1 MIDTTALPPSS
12 LHEKLGIEITRA
24 SAAEVVGSMPVT
36 GNTQPAGLLHGGA
49 TAALIEGLASLAAWL
64 HAHPERVAVGVDLN
78 VTHLRP
84 VTSGKVTGRAV
95 PVRLRNRRSHGRCP
109 RRRRTTHRHRSPD
122 LPARGPEEVIT
133 SSVCVR

>member
-1 MIDTTALPPSS
+1 MIDTTALPLSS
-12 LHEKLGIEITRA
+12 LHEKLGIEITRV
-24 SAAEVVGSMPVT
+24 SAT

-95 PVRLRNRRSHGRCP
+95 PVRLGNGTVVHTVDVHDDEGRLTATG
-109 RRRRTTHRHRSPD
+109 R
-122 LPARGPEEVIT
+122 LT
-133 SSVCVR
+133 SQLVAPKK

>member
-1 MIDTTALPPSS
+1 MIYATARAPAS
-12 LHEKLGIEITRA
+12 LNEKLGIEITRA

-95 PVRLRNRRSHGRCP
+95 PVRLGNGTVVHTVDVHDDEGRLTATG
-109 RRRRTTHRHRSPD
+109 R
-122 LPARGPEEVIT
+122 LT
-133 SSVCVR
+133 SQLVAPKK

>member
-1 MIDTTALPPSS
+1 MIDTTALPLSS
-12 LHEKLGIEITRA
+12 LHEKLGIEITRV
-24 SAAEVVGSMPVT
+24 SATEVVGSMPVT

-78 VTHLRP
+78 GTHLRP

-95 PVRLRNRRSHGRCP
+95 PVRLGNGTVVHTVDVHDDEGRLTATG
-109 RRRRTTHRHRSPD
+109 R
-122 LPARGPEEVIT
+122 LT
-133 SSVCVR
+133 SQLVAPKK

>member
-1 MIDTTALPPSS
+1 MIDATAVPPSS

-84 VTSGKVTGRAV
+84 VTSGRVTGRAI
-95 PVRLRNRRSHGRCP
+95 PVHLGNGTVVHTVDVHDDEGRLTATGR
-109 RRRRTTHRHRSPD
+109 
-122 LPARGPEEVIT
+122 LT
-133 SSVCVR
+133 SQLVAPKK

>member
-1 MIDTTALPPSS
+1 MIDTTALPSSS

-78 VTHLRP
+78 VTHLRA
-84 VTSGKVTGRAV
+84 VASGRVTGRAV
-95 PVRLRNRRSHGRCP
+95 PVHLGNGTVVHTVDVYDDEGRLTAIGR
-109 RRRRTTHRHRSPD
+109 
-122 LPARGPEEVIT
+122 LT
-133 SSVCVR
+133 SQLLAPKK

>member
-1 MIDTTALPPSS
+1 MIDTTALPSSS

-95 PVRLRNRRSHGRCP
+95 PVRLGNGTVVHTVDVHDDEGRLTAIG
-109 RRRRTTHRHRSPD
+109 R
-122 LPARGPEEVIT
+122 LT
-133 SSVCVR
+133 SQLLAPKK

>member
-1 MIDTTALPPSS
+1 MIDATALPLSS

-84 VTSGKVTGRAV
+84 VTSGRVTGRAV
-95 PVRLRNRRSHGRCP
+95 PVRLGDGTVVHTIDVHDDEGRLTATG
-109 RRRRTTHRHRSPD
+109 R
-122 LPARGPEEVIT
+122 LT
-133 SSVCVR
+133 SQLVVPKK

>member
-1 MIDTTALPPSS
+1 MIDTTALPLSL
-12 LHEKLGIEITRA
+12 LHEKLGIEITRV
-24 SAAEVVGSMPVT
+24 SATEVVGSMPVT

-64 HAHPERVAVGVDLN
+64 HAHPERVAMGVDLN

-95 PVRLRNRRSHGRCP
+95 PVRLGNGTVVHTVDVHDDEGRLTATG
-109 RRRRTTHRHRSPD
+109 R
-122 LPARGPEEVIT
+122 LT
-133 SSVCVR
+133 SQLVAPKK

>member
-1 MIDTTALPPSS
+1 MIDATALPLSS

-84 VTSGKVTGRAV
+84 VTSGRVTGRAV
-95 PVRLRNRRSHGRCP
+95 PVRLGDGTVVHTVDVHDDEGRLTATG
-109 RRRRTTHRHRSPD
+109 R
-122 LPARGPEEVIT
+122 LT
-133 SSVCVR
+133 SQLVVPKK

>member
-1 MIDTTALPPSS
+1 MIDATAVPPSS
-12 LHEKLGIEITRA
+12 LHEKLGIEITRV
-24 SAAEVVGSMPVT
+24 SATEVVGSMPVT

-95 PVRLRNRRSHGRCP
+95 PVRLGNGTVVHTVDVHDDEGRLTATG
-109 RRRRTTHRHRSPD
+109 R
-122 LPARGPEEVIT
+122 LT
-133 SSVCVR
+133 SQLVAPKK

>member
-1 MIDTTALPPSS
+1 MIDATALPPSS

-95 PVRLRNRRSHGRCP
+95 PVRLGNGTVVHTVDVHDDEGRLTATG
-109 RRRRTTHRHRSPD
+109 R
-122 LPARGPEEVIT
+122 LT
-133 SSVCVR
+133 SQLVAPKK

>member
-1 MIDTTALPPSS
+1 MIDTTALPSSS

-24 SAAEVVGSMPVT
+24 SAAEVVGSMPVA

-78 VTHLRP
+78 VTHLRA
-84 VTSGKVTGRAV
+84 VASGRVTGRAV
-95 PVRLRNRRSHGRCP
+95 PVRLGNGTLVHTVDVYDDEGRLTAIG
-109 RRRRTTHRHRSPD
+109 R
-122 LPARGPEEVIT
+122 LT
-133 SSVCVR
+133 SQLLAPKK

>member
-12 LHEKLGIEITRA
+12 LHEKLGIEITRV

-95 PVRLRNRRSHGRCP
+95 PVRLGNGTVVHTVDVHDDEGRLTATG
-109 RRRRTTHRHRSPD
+109 R
-122 LPARGPEEVIT
+122 LT
-133 SSVCVR
+133 SQLVAPKK

>member
-12 LHEKLGIEITRA
+12 LHEKLGIEITRV
-24 SAAEVVGSMPVT
+24 SATEVVGSMPVT

-84 VTSGKVTGRAV
+84 VTSGRITGRAV
-95 PVRLRNRRSHGRCP
+95 PVHLGNGTVVHTVDVHDDEGRLTATGR
-109 RRRRTTHRHRSPD
+109 
-122 LPARGPEEVIT
+122 LT
-133 SSVCVR
+133 SQLVAPKK

>member
-12 LHEKLGIEITRA
+12 LHEKLGIEITWV
-24 SAAEVVGSMPVT
+24 SATEVVGSMPVT

-84 VTSGKVTGRAV
+84 VTSGRITGRAV
-95 PVRLRNRRSHGRCP
+95 PVHLGNGTVVHTVDVHDDEGRLTATGR
-109 RRRRTTHRHRSPD
+109 
-122 LPARGPEEVIT
+122 LT
-133 SSVCVR
+133 SQLVAPKK

>member
-12 LHEKLGIEITRA
+12 LHEKLGIEITRV

-64 HAHPERVAVGVDLN
+64 YAHPERVAMGVDLN
-78 VTHLRP
+78 ITHLRP

-95 PVRLRNRRSHGRCP
+95 PVRLGNGTVVHTVDVHDDEGRLTATG
-109 RRRRTTHRHRSPD
+109 R
-122 LPARGPEEVIT
+122 LT
-133 SSVCVR
+133 SQLVTPKK

>member
-49 TAALIEGLASLAAWL
+49 TAALVEGLASLAAWL
-64 HAHPERVAVGVDLN
+64 HAQPERVAVGVDLN
-78 VTHLRP
+78 LTHLRP
-84 VTSGKVTGRAV
+84 VVSGRVTGRAV
-95 PVRLRNRRSHGRCP
+95 PVHLGNGTTVHTVEVHDEEGRLTAVGRLTSRLVAP
-109 RRRRTTHRHRSPD
+109 R
-122 LPARGPEEVIT
+122 E
-133 SSVCVR
+133 

>member
-95 PVRLRNRRSHGRCP
+95 PVRLGNGTVVHTVDVHDDEGRLTATG
-109 RRRRTTHRHRSPD
+109 R
-122 LPARGPEEVIT
+122 LT
-133 SSVCVR
+133 SQLVAPKK

>member
-1 MIDTTALPPSS
+1 MIDTTALPLSS
-12 LHEKLGIEITRA
+12 LHEKLGIEITWV
-24 SAAEVVGSMPVT
+24 SATEVVGSMPVT

-95 PVRLRNRRSHGRCP
+95 PVRLGNGTVVHTVDVHDDEGRLTATG
-109 RRRRTTHRHRSPD
+109 R
-122 LPARGPEEVIT
+122 LT
-133 SSVCVR
+133 SQLVAPKK

>member
-12 LHEKLGIEITRA
+12 LHEKLGIEITRV
-24 SAAEVVGSMPVT
+24 SAAEVVGSMPMT

-95 PVRLRNRRSHGRCP
+95 PVRLGNGTVVHTVDVHDDEGRLTATG
-109 RRRRTTHRHRSPD
+109 R
-122 LPARGPEEVIT
+122 LT
-133 SSVCVR
+133 SQLVAPKK

>member
-1 MIDTTALPPSS
+1 MIDATAVPPSS

-95 PVRLRNRRSHGRCP
+95 PVRLGNGTVVHTVDVHDDEGRLTATG
-109 RRRRTTHRHRSPD
+109 R
-122 LPARGPEEVIT
+122 LT
-133 SSVCVR
+133 SQLVAPKK

>member
-1 MIDTTALPPSS
+1 MIDATAVPPSS

-84 VTSGKVTGRAV
+84 VTSGRVTGRAV
-95 PVRLRNRRSHGRCP
+95 PVRLGDGTVVHTVDVHDDEGRLTATG
-109 RRRRTTHRHRSPD
+109 R
-122 LPARGPEEVIT
+122 LT
-133 SSVCVR
+133 SQLVVPKK

>member
-1 MIDTTALPPSS
+1 MIDATALPLSS

-84 VTSGKVTGRAV
+84 VTSGRITGRAV
-95 PVRLRNRRSHGRCP
+95 PVHLGNGTVVHTVDVHDDEGRLTATGR
-109 RRRRTTHRHRSPD
+109 
-122 LPARGPEEVIT
+122 LT
-133 SSVCVR
+133 SQLVAPKK

>member
-12 LHEKLGIEITRA
+12 LHEKLGIEITRV
-24 SAAEVVGSMPVT
+24 SATEVVGSMPVT

-95 PVRLRNRRSHGRCP
+95 PVRLGNGTVVHTVDVHDDEGRLTATG
-109 RRRRTTHRHRSPD
+109 R
-122 LPARGPEEVIT
+122 LT
-133 SSVCVR
+133 SQLVAPKK

>member
-1 MIDTTALPPSS
+1 MIDTTALPSSS

-24 SAAEVVGSMPVT
+24 SAAEVVGSMPVA

-78 VTHLRP
+78 VTHLRA
-84 VTSGKVTGRAV
+84 VASGRVTGRAV
-95 PVRLRNRRSHGRCP
+95 PVRLGNGTVVHTVDVYDDEGRLTAIG
-109 RRRRTTHRHRSPD
+109 R
-122 LPARGPEEVIT
+122 LT
-133 SSVCVR
+133 SQLLVPKK

>member
-1 MIDTTALPPSS
+1 MIDATAVPHSS

-78 VTHLRP
+78 VTHLRA
-84 VTSGKVTGRAV
+84 VASGRVTGRAV
-95 PVRLRNRRSHGRCP
+95 PAHLGNGTVVHTVDVYDDEGRLTAIGR
-109 RRRRTTHRHRSPD
+109 
-122 LPARGPEEVIT
+122 LT
-133 SSVCVR
+133 SQLLAPKK

>member
-24 SAAEVVGSMPVT
+24 SAAEVVGSMPVV

-49 TAALIEGLASLAAWL
+49 TAVLVEGLASLAAWL
-64 HAHPERVAVGVDLN
+64 HAQPERVAVGVDLN

-95 PVRLRNRRSHGRCP
+95 PVRLGNGTVVHTVDVHDDEGRLTATG
-109 RRRRTTHRHRSPD
+109 R
-122 LPARGPEEVIT
+122 LT
-133 SSVCVR
+133 SQLVAPKK

>member
-1 MIDTTALPPSS
+1 MIDTTALPLSS
-12 LHEKLGIEITRA
+12 LHEKLGIEITRV
-24 SAAEVVGSMPVT
+24 SATEVVGSMPVT

-95 PVRLRNRRSHGRCP
+95 PVRLGNGTVVHTVDVHDDEGRL
-109 RRRRTTHRHRSPD
+109 TATGH
-122 LPARGPEEVIT
+122 LT
-133 SSVCVR
+133 SQLVAPKK

>member
-1 MIDTTALPPSS
+1 MIDTTALPLSS
-12 LHEKLGIEITRA
+12 LHEKLGIEITRV
-24 SAAEVVGSMPVT
+24 SATEVVGSMPVT

-49 TAALIEGLASLAAWL
+49 TAALIEGLAALSAWL

-95 PVRLRNRRSHGRCP
+95 PVRLGNGTVVHTVDVHDDEGRLTATG
-109 RRRRTTHRHRSPD
+109 R
-122 LPARGPEEVIT
+122 LT
-133 SSVCVR
+133 SQLVAPKK

>member
-1 MIDTTALPPSS
+1 MIDTTALPLSS

-95 PVRLRNRRSHGRCP
+95 PVRLGNGTVVHTVDVHDDEGRLTATG
-109 RRRRTTHRHRSPD
+109 R
-122 LPARGPEEVIT
+122 LT
-133 SSVCVR
+133 SQLVAPKK